1 MKNNTHAQEEKDRAA
16 GNKNEYTEYPKRT
29 KTSNRKGKGPLEK
42 YKMKKL
48 LALVLCVMMFVA
60 IIPTAAFADS
70 YQPAPTPATPT
81 DEWPS
86 IYASTK
92 AISNAKKNIEYL
104 YNGLAADN
112 AVFSGI
118 KAMDSFVVDLAKGLF
133 TDVDDFTYYTTVWDG
148 TKYVNKKITVS
159 NDTLVKNTKAE
170 LRSIIGDSISD
181 YMNDHIASFAE
192 LSTHYE
198 VKGGTA
204 AKPVNY
210 ILRNSGFATLADANN
225 SASTVYVGGDG
236 KIYTYD
242 VTRDKF
248 YAADDTYLMQLANA
262 WGLEDGQTAY
272 DATSWGKLTPDQK
285 AAYAVYASSAN
296 RNLWT
301 TAADT
306 TVVKD
311 YRYDPIKYANAFST
325 AMSKALTSE
334 KGAKGLEA
342 YVYGLMQAKAAKEI
356 SDKFDDFWDAVEEW
370 EDGTA
375 ILSAY
380 GWNEYSLDPYAFIDA
395 FNVPKASMD
404 LSDIAKPDATSFS
417 WHWDGLEWV
426 AD

>member
-1 MKNNTHAQEEKDRAA
+1 
-16 GNKNEYTEYPKRT
+16 
-29 KTSNRKGKGPLEK
+29 
-42 YKMKKL
+42 MKKL
-48 LALVLCVMMFVA
+48 LALVLCVVMVLSMA
-60 IIPTAAFADS
+60 PAAFAADELPTHP
-70 YQPAPTPATPT
+70 YQPAPAPATPT

-118 KAMDSFVVDLAKGLF
+118 KAMDSFVVNLAKGLF
-133 TDVDDFTYYTTVWDG
+133 TDVDDFTYYTKVWNG
-148 TKYVNKKITVS
+148 EKYVDKKITVS

-170 LRSIIGDSISD
+170 LRDIIGDSISD
-181 YMNDHIASFAE
+181 YMNDHIASYAE
-192 LSTHYE
+192 ISTHVE
-198 VKGGTA
+198 VVDGTNSYA
-204 AKPVNY
+204 
-210 ILRNSGFATLADANN
+210 LLNSGFTTLANTNTA
-225 SASTVYVGGDG
+225 ASKVFVGEDG
-236 KIYTYD
+236 GIYTFDATNNVYKKAD
-242 VTRDKF
+242 V
-248 YAADDTYLMQLANA
+248 AYLMTIANYH
-262 WGLEDGQTAY
+262 GLKDGQTKY
-272 DATSWGKLTPDQK
+272 DADSWGKLTPDQK
-285 AAYAVYASSAN
+285 AAYTVYATSAN
-296 RNLWT
+296 RRLWK
-301 TAADT
+301 TAVNT
-306 TVVKD
+306 EIVKD

-325 AMSKALTSE
+325 AMNKALTSE

-375 ILSAY
+375 ILAAY
-380 GWNEYSLDPYAFIDA
+380 GWNENSLDPYAFIDA

-417 WHWDGLEWV
+417 WTNVNGAWV

>member
-1 MKNNTHAQEEKDRAA
+1 
-16 GNKNEYTEYPKRT
+16 
-29 KTSNRKGKGPLEK
+29 
-42 YKMKKL
+42 MKKL

-60 IIPTAAFADS
+60 VIPTAAFADS
-70 YQPAPTPATPT
+70 YQPAPAPATPT

-86 IYASTK
+86 LYASNK

-133 TDVDDFTYYTTVWDG
+133 KDVDDFTYYTKVWDG
-148 TKYVNKKITVS
+148 TKYVNTKITVS

-170 LRSIIGDSISD
+170 LRDIIGDSISD

-192 LSTHYE
+192 ISTHLE
-198 VKGGTA
+198 VKD
-204 AKPVNY
+204 
-210 ILRNSGFATLADANN
+210 NSGATPVVYALAKSIYTTKAV
-225 SASTVYVGGDG
+225 TGDPATALYLGENG
-236 KIYTYD
+236 KIYTTGTNGAMKVAKD
-242 VTRDKF
+242 EV
-248 YAADDTYLMQLANA
+248 LMAVANA
-262 WGLEDGQTAY
+262 NLPAGATAY
-272 DATSWGKLTPDQK
+272 T
-285 AAYAVYASSAN
+285 
-296 RNLWT
+296 
-301 TAADT
+301 ADT
-306 TVVKD
+306 WAKVDPATKLVFATNVANDSSLWDAVAATDVSTVKD

-417 WHWDGLEWV
+417 WTKVNDAWV

>member
-1 MKNNTHAQEEKDRAA
+1 
-16 GNKNEYTEYPKRT
+16 
-29 KTSNRKGKGPLEK
+29 
-42 YKMKKL
+42 MKKL

-60 IIPTAAFADS
+60 VIPTAAFADA
-70 YQPAPTPATPT
+70 YQPAPSPATPT
-81 DEWPS
+81 DAWPS
-86 IYASTK
+86 LYASNK

-133 TDVDDFTYYTTVWDG
+133 KDVDDFTYYTKVWDSVNK
-148 TKYVNKKITVS
+148 KYVNTKITVS

-170 LRSIIGDSISD
+170 LRDIIGDSISD

-192 LSTHYE
+192 ISTHLE
-198 VKGGTA
+198 VADSVLAKSKYVTNDTAATAIYLGDDGTIYTGTA
-204 AKPVNY
+204 ASLKKVNDTA
-210 ILRNSGFATLADANN
+210 LKAVADRVEGATIEQAVWDAMDPAAKLA
-225 SASTVYVGGDG
+225 
-236 KIYTYD
+236 
-242 VTRDKF
+242 
-248 YAADDTYLMQLANA
+248 YAAVATASDNI
-262 WGLEDGQTAY
+262 WG
-272 DATSWGKLTPDQK
+272 DAVTDI
-285 AAYAVYASSAN
+285 
-296 RNLWT
+296 T
-301 TAADT
+301 T
-306 TVVKD
+306 VKD

-325 AMSKALTSE
+325 AMNKALTSE

-342 YVYGLMQAKAAKEI
+342 YVYGLMQAKVSKEI

-417 WHWDGLEWV
+417 WTKVNDAWV